1 MRDRETIDSTGL
13 RGGMQVYSAAGQPL
27 GAMERFDDAAIVVK
41 GERYPLELID
51 RIEGDRVYLTSQVAA
66 AEAGAGAG
74 AGAAAGAREATGAT
88 RPAAGKAPEQVV
100 DRAGEIRVPVVE
112 ERLEVEKRPTEL
124 GAVQVRTTVE
134 TEQQTVPV
142 ELEREEVRVRQQDVP
157 VRPAGE
163 GAGAFQEGT
172 IRVPVRGEEAVARK
186 ETVVT
191 GEVVVEKTRTTE
203 TQEIAETVRRERV
216 EVDEDPVRTAAPA
229 SGARPATETR
239 PAAGATET
247 GAVGFGAA
255 GLRDVGAGAEV
266 IGADGAAVGRVKEV
280 RDADI
285 LVDRR
290 GQRDVY
296 VPFAA
301 VAEATVG
308 RLRLTVPAAAVDDQ
322 GWPNPPLL

>member
-1 MRDRETIDSTGL
+1 
-13 RGGMQVYSAAGQPL
+13 V
-27 GAMERFDDAAIVVK
+27 GAR
-41 GERYPLELID
+41 
-51 RIEGDRVYLTSQVAA
+51 
-66 AEAGAGAG
+66 
-74 AGAAAGAREATGAT
+74 AAGASTGDEAATGAT
-88 RPAAGKAPEQVV
+88 RPAAVGTAAPVV
-100 DRAGEIRVPVVE
+100 DPAGEVRVPIVE
-112 ERLEVEKRPTEL
+112 ERVEVEKRPVEL
-124 GAVQVRTTVE
+124 GAVEVRKTVQ

-142 ELEREEVRVRQQDVP
+142 ELEREEVRVRQENVP
-157 VRPAGE
+157 ARPVGE

-191 GEVVVEKTRTTE
+191 GEVVVDKERTTE
-203 TQEIAETVRRERV
+203 TQEIVETVRRERV
-216 EVDEDPVRTAAPA
+216 EVEEDPVRTAAPDA
-229 SGARPATETR
+229 AARPATETR
-239 PAAGATET
+239 PAAGTPAS

-266 IGADGAAVGRVKEV
+266 IGSDGAAVGRVKEV

-290 GQRDVY
+290 GQRDLY

-308 RLRLTVPAAAVDDQ
+308 RLRLTVPAEAVDDQ